1 MKNRATYIMII
12 TLMVIIATVSVG
24 GCFTSCNKEP
34 DYTLVP
40 TTTTTTEATTVTTT
54 QETTVETTV
63 ETTIE
68 TTETTVETTETTET
82 IENST
87 LESTVESNYKNNDID
102 FGNDK
107 KAAETHKEN
116 KGGKV
121 TTTKAPSKKPATSTK
136 KPTATP
142 TKKPA
147 ATKAPTNTPK
157 PTEKPKPTAT
167 PVPSKGTA
175 IVKVKATSNI
185 YINKEESS
193 ESEKHV
199 DYFEVEATTSKWH
212 TKTLSSYRYDG
223 KAIGKKLIDK
233 YGDNLK
239 GYSSKVVEI
248 VKFTN

>member
-1 MKNRATYIMII
+1 MKNRATHIMVTILVI
-12 TLMVIIATVSVG
+12 MVAISVV
-24 GCFTSCNKEP
+24 GCYTSCNREP

-40 TTTTTTEATTVTTT
+40 TTTTTTQETTEATTEATTTTT
-54 QETTVETTV
+54 QETTAE
-63 ETTIE
+63 I
-68 TTETTVETTETTET
+68 TETTPETSETTA
-82 IENST
+82 
-87 LESTVESNYKNNDID
+87 ESNYKNNDID

-107 KAAETHKEN
+107 KAAETHKDN

-121 TTTKAPSKKPATSTK
+121 TTTRAPSKKPATSTK

-175 IVKVKATSNI
+175 IVKVKAASQV
-185 YINKEESS
+185 YVDDESD
-193 ESEKHV
+193 ETEKKV
-199 DYFEVEATTSKWH
+199 DYFEIEATTSKWH
-212 TKTLSSYRYDG
+212 TKTLSSYKYDG
-223 KAIGKKLIDK
+223 KVIAKKLRNK
-233 YGDNLK
+233 YGDNLRN
-239 GYSSKVVEI
+239 YSSKVVEI

>member
-1 MKNRATYIMII
+1 MKNRATHIMVTILVI
-12 TLMVIIATVSVG
+12 MVAISVV
-24 GCFTSCNKEP
+24 GCYTSCNKEP

-40 TTTTTTEATTVTTT
+40 TTTTTTQETTEATTEATTTTT
-54 QETTVETTV
+54 QETTVETT

-68 TTETTVETTETTET
+68 TTETSETTAET
-82 IENST
+82 
-87 LESTVESNYKNNDID
+87 TVESNYKNNDID

-107 KAAETHKEN
+107 KAAETHKDN

-136 KPTATP
+136 KPTAVP

-147 ATKAPTNTPK
+147 TTKAPTNTPK

-167 PVPSKGTA
+167 PVPSKGYA
-175 IVKVKATSNI
+175 IVKVKVSSTV
-185 YINKEESS
+185 YVDDESD
-193 ESEKHV
+193 ETEKKV

-212 TKTLSSYRYDG
+212 TKTLSSYKYNG
-223 KAIGKKLIDK
+223 KTIDKKLRNK
-233 YGDNLK
+233 YGNNLQ
-239 GYSSKVVEI
+239 GYSAKVVEI

>member
-1 MKNRATYIMII
+1 MKNRATHIMVTILVI
-12 TLMVIIATVSVG
+12 MVAISVV
-24 GCFTSCNKEP
+24 GCYTSCNKEP

-40 TTTTTTEATTVTTT
+40 TTTTTTQETTEATTEATTTTT
-54 QETTVETTV
+54 QETTV
-63 ETTIE
+63 E
-68 TTETTVETTETTET
+68 TTETTVETTETSET
-82 IENST
+82 TAET
-87 LESTVESNYKNNDID
+87 TVESNYKNNDID

-107 KAAETHKEN
+107 KAAETHKDN

-136 KPTATP
+136 KPTAVP

-147 ATKAPTNTPK
+147 TTKAPTNTPK

-167 PVPSKGTA
+167 PVPSKGYA
-175 IVKVKATSNI
+175 IVKVKATSNV
-185 YINKEESS
+185 YVDDESD
-193 ESEKHV
+193 ETEKKV

-212 TKTLSSYRYDG
+212 TKTLSSYKYDT
-223 KAIGKKLIDK
+223 KVIAKKLRNK